1 MRWRCDQPS
10 YSRGAACRRPG
21 AARARRPHLRS
32 ERAICSLAEANIVLN
47 VWSPLKA
54 DAPSPPGSGS
64 GFGLGFGLGLGFGF
78 G

>member
-1 MRWRCDQPS
+1 MRPAELQ

>member
-1 MRWRCDQPS
+1 MPAAG
-10 YSRGAACRRPG
+10 RGAG

-54 DAPSPPGSGS
+54 EAPSPPDQGEGE
-64 GFGLGFGLGLGFGF
+64 GEGEGEDEGEREGKGK
-78 G
+78 